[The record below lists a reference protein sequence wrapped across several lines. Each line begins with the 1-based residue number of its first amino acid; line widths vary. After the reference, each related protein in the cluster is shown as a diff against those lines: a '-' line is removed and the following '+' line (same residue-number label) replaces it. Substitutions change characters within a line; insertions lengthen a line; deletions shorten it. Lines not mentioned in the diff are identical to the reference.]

1 MCLKVPSLESQRR
14 ESITIKRYQSQRWQ
28 GYNGTESEL
37 KSVSTFSLSRLPLL
51 TPMALRTALP
61 LCTQPFAGSIKHLNL
76 QGFLSAGTESQ
87 SVNPTCPPKNS
98 LQVRIDGKWDTFPT
112 SRVDH
117 SQYPK
122 SLPVA
127 LSWSSDSGHVFIGRP
142 VLSPI
147 LSSFPTPSLVLPRII
162 YQIN

>member
-1 MCLKVPSLESQRR
+1 MTGIQWHRKWAKVHLHILTEQ
-14 ESITIKRYQSQRWQ
+14 ITPVDTD
-28 GYNGTESEL
+28 GFED
-37 KSVSTFSLSRLPLL
+37 STTLVHPAFHWLIFMS
-51 TPMALRTALP
+51 
-61 LCTQPFAGSIKHLNL
+61 SIKHLNL
-76 QGFLSAGTESQ
+76 QGFLLAGTESQ

-98 LQVRIDGKWDTFPT
+98 LQVIIDGKWDTFPT

-117 SQYPK
+117 SHYPK
-122 SLPVA
+122 SLSVA
-127 LSWSSDSGHVFIGRP
+127 LSWSSDSGHVFIGCP